1 MEPLV
6 SICLLTYNHEK
17 YIEDTLNSIINQTY
31 SNIELIILDDASDD
45 STISII
51 NKYRDRLDKRFRN
64 VDLILHEI
72 NSGNI
77 PANVN
82 EQIKK
87 SKGEYIKGFAGDDV
101 MFTSCVE
108 TLVSEF
114 MKHSNVDVIH
124 ANGFVEKEDYRYGD
138 EPSWILFRDFVPIYD
153 SERFFLNEMY
163 GNHLLAPSTMI
174 KRNIFDEYGL
184 YDESLGYEDYEYW
197 LRLLSKHKNFY
208 YVDKPLVAYRR
219 TDNSV
224 THITEESDEA
234 KFLKCIVSD
243 MEIRKK
249 YLGFLSEEQRRLVFE
264 DAYYQL
270 LKKAESIGADKCA
283 NYLYEKYGK
292 DNDLK
297 EKSVSYNHISQNK
310 MYTEIEILSSWVDN
324 YEYVRNVVLSW
335 KGQRLAIYG
344 YARLG
349 KRLYKLLVAN
359 DINVDYII
367 DRKGDSVLAPVSV
380 YSLDEELNAV
390 DIIVVTVIGA
400 FNDILCELRKKT
412 DAYIIDLMDV
422 VYRRN

>member
-45 STISII
+45 STVPTI
-51 NKYRDRLDKRFRN
+51 NKYRARLDKRFRN
-64 VDLILHEI
+64 VELILHKI

-87 SKGEYIKGFAGDDV
+87 SRGGYIKGFAGDDV

-108 TLVSEF
+108 ALISEF

-138 EPSWILFRDFVPIYD
+138 EPSWILFRDFVPANNT
-153 SERFFLNEMY
+153 ERFFLNEMH
-163 GNHLLAPSTMI
+163 GNNVLAPSTMI
-174 KRNIFDEYGL
+174 KRRVFDECGL
-184 YDESLGYEDYEYW
+184 YDETLGYEDYEYW
-197 LRLLSKHKNFY
+197 LRLLSNHKNFY

-219 TDNSV
+219 TNNSV
-224 THITEESDEA
+224 TYITEESDET
-234 KFLKCIVSD
+234 KYLKCIVSD

-249 YLGFLSEEQRRLVFE
+249 YLGFLFEEQRRSVYE
-264 DAYYQL
+264 DAYYRL

-283 NYLYEKYGK
+283 TYLYENYGK
-292 DNDLK
+292 NNDLK
-297 EKSVSYNHISQNK
+297 EQSVSDNHISNNK
-310 MYTEIEILSSWVDN
+310 IYTEIEILSSWVDN
-324 YEYVRNVVLSW
+324 FEHVRNVVLSW

-349 KRLYKLLVAN
+349 KRLYRQLLAN
-359 DINVDYII
+359 DINVEYII
-367 DRKGDSVLAPVSV
+367 DRKGDSVLAPISV
-380 YSLDEELNAV
+380 CTLDGELKAV

-400 FNDILCELRKKT
+400 FNDILCKLKEKT
-412 DAYIIDLMDV
+412 DADIIDLMDV
-422 VYRRN
+422 IYRRN